1 MCGHHAVIAC
11 PKKPYR
17 LPDTG
22 PDLLLCVESV
32 TSTSTV
38 HHQGYQSYIMVLV
51 SVAIAAVLARAH
63 NP

>member
-38 HHQGYQSYIMVLV
+38 HHQGYQTAGGVQQEVGRS
-51 SVAIAAVLARAH
+51 AAG
-63 NP
+63 